1 MLYGRGA
8 GALPTASAVV
18 SDVIYAATHTDVK
31 YSTFKNTATAESNVK
46 FVSDFSSAYYIRLS
60 VEDKAGV
67 LAKIS
72 GVFAKYG
79 VSIVE
84 LAQKSGVEG
93 ETHVPLIIIT
103 HKTTENSVKN
113 VVAKINATEC
123 GKVEAVIRVE
133 Q

>member
-1 MLYGRGA
+1 M
-8 GALPTASAVV
+8 
-18 SDVIYAATHTDVK
+18 
-31 YSTFKNTATAESNVK
+31 K

-60 VEDKAGV
+60 VEDRAGV

-72 GVFAKYG
+72 GIFAKYG
-79 VSIVE
+79 ISIVE
-84 LAQKSGVEG
+84 LAQKAGVEG

-113 VVAKINATEC
+113 TVAKINATEF